1 MPNDYV
7 YLGESKTA
15 IAIFC
20 PKCKNSQA
28 ISKELLIS
36 DCCLKEK
43 YTCTCNFQ
51 SSFLDIEYLNTKNK
65 KNENIKGKVIVLG
78 LLMFLIGIV
87 LCATLS
93 DTDDGT
99 SKAVAIAGLVLL
111 ISGFASF
118 LLSSRIGKKTLEL
131 KKYGEYLLSPYIE
144 KENNNAFTKIEEI
157 MNDKLRLL
165 KVPTN
170 AKTIN
175 ITNKTK
181 DIQAGDWKIWVNDD
195 GLNLFPEINLKP
207 LFNYK
212 GSDELMKIVNS
223 AIKRTIP
230 LDKIEYYTTQ
240 GEVYRENKIYG
251 GGGGGSSLGG
261 AVVGGIIAGST
272 GAIIGS
278 RKKNEEIKS
287 ELITHDTRETYINY
301 FSNNDNKKS
310 IFCKFKDYQTLLDL
324 MPQKDYSVVSALKT
338 NSLVQSFKMEEKTK
352 IITEQIRELAKLKD
366 EGILTEEEF
375 TNKKKALLEKII

>member
-1 MPNDYV
+1 MMPNDYI

-20 PKCKNSQA
+20 PKCKNSQV

-36 DCCLKEK
+36 GGCLKEK
-43 YTCTCNFQ
+43 YICTCNFQ
-51 SSFLDIEYLNTKNK
+51 SSFLDTEYLNTKIKN
-65 KNENIKGKVIVLG
+65 NENISVKVIVFG
-78 LLMFLIGIV
+78 LIMLLIGIV

-99 SKAVAIAGLVLL
+99 SKAVAGIVLL

-118 LLSSRIGKKTLEL
+118 FLSSRIGKTTLEL
-131 KKYGEYLLSPYIE
+131 KKYGEYLLSSYIE
-144 KENNNAFTKIEEI
+144 KENNNAFAKIKEI
-157 MNDKLRLL
+157 MNDKLKLL

-175 ITNKTK
+175 IANKTK
-181 DIQAGDWKIWVNDD
+181 DIQGDWKIWVNDD

-207 LFNYK
+207 ILNYY
-212 GSDELMKIVNS
+212 GSDELMKTVKS
-223 AIKRTIP
+223 ALKRTIP

-301 FSNNDNKKS
+301 FDKNDNRKS

-338 NSLVQSFKMEEKTK
+338 NSLVQSFKMEENTK
-352 IITEQIRELAKLKD
+352 IITEQIRELANLKD
-366 EGILTEEEF
+366 AGILTEEEF
-375 TNKKKALLEKII
+375 AEKKKMLLGKIV